1 MECVYDTISSQQG
14 CGNCFIYRYR
24 SMQRP
29 GAKSFIESYHKWNW
43 WWHLRE
49 TFDIYNSRC
58 DLSSW
63 FAQIQF
69 YTVQFDL
76 IQLNAVHHRTLF
88 SPLSQ
93 SIMMS
98 YINSISFD
106 EYRLNFIISQITC
119 PDKQSVNPHS
129 STSHSDTVSVEGL
142 FSPMPSPSLD
152 ISRFR

>member
-1 MECVYDTISSQQG
+1 M
-14 CGNCFIYRYR
+14 
-24 SMQRP
+24 
-29 GAKSFIESYHKWNW
+29 
-43 WWHLRE
+43 
-49 TFDIYNSRC
+49 
-58 DLSSW
+58 SSW

-69 YTVQFDL
+69 YSVQFDL

-152 ISRFR
+152 ISRFRWMLFPILFSWLLWWQTSTSNSFEYWAQSELSSLVQLVVIVDVDACRMQENSLY